1 MKAVII
7 LVLLF
12 SFMALRIPIAFS
24 LLLSSGFYCLFLS
37 DISIIVIVHRMSTSM
52 ESYPLIAI
60 PLFILAAEIMNRGL
74 ITKLIFEFAD
84 ACIGHISGGL
94 GHANVLASMI
104 FAGMSG
110 SEVADI
116 AGLGKIELKIMG
128 EKGYDLPF
136 SAAITGASAIIGPV
150 IPPSIL
156 MILYGAITNQSV
168 GRLFAGGIFPG
179 VLVGFSL
186 MVTVYI
192 KSKKREYYKKNS
204 FPGIKIIFKTFLQ
217 AFPSLLLPV
226 MIIGGIIKGFFTPTE
241 AGVIAVMYAFV
252 LTFLIYRNLPFNEIF
267 PILYESVMATAV
279 TIIIVGAAAVFGWI
293 ITLENIPIFIRDM
306 ILNLTDQKWVV
317 LLLMN
322 VILLIEGCFF
332 SITSIMLIMT
342 PMMIPLANYFG
353 INLIHLGVIMV
364 LNLSLGFFT
373 PPIGVGLYILSD
385 TTGLSVERISQ
396 EMIPFYLPIVLVLLL
411 ITYFPDIVL
420 LLPRLLMGGNM

>member
-12 SFMALRIPIAFS
+12 SFMAIRIPIAFS

-226 MIIGGIIKGFFTPTE
+226 IIIGGIIKGFFTPTE

-306 ILNLTDQKWVV
+306 ILNLTDQKWIV

-353 INLIHLGVIMV
+353 INLIHLGVVMV

>member
-306 ILNLTDQKWVV
+306 ILNLTDQKWIV